1 MKFIKLQDGTTLE
14 IKVNMLTLNMIAK
27 GKHNLSEASKTED
40 SNEQIEMM
48 STMIYALMYSN
59 GKKISKEDALAL
71 VPIDETDTFFE
82 LISGF
87 QEEVEKFQKK
97 SQEKLNLLKITK

>member
-27 GKHNLSEASKTED
+27 GKHNLSDASKTED

-48 STMIYALMYSN
+48 STMIYALM
-59 GKKISKEDALAL
+59 
-71 VPIDETDTFFE
+71 
-82 LISGF
+82 
-87 QEEVEKFQKK
+87 
-97 SQEKLNLLKITK
+97 